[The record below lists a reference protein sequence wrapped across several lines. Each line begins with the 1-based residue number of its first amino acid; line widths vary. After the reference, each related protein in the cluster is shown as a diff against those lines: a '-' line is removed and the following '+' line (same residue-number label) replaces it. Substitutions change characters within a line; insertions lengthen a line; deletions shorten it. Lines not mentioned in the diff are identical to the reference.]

1 MACSVDDI
9 KKAHGK
15 RTEGRLKIQMI
26 KLQGGV
32 LAPLDELE
40 SEELKSSVHA
50 IPLSTVKFL
59 HFLSSVLT
67 IGPQTKQNGLILM
80 SASNLTHS
88 ANI

>member
-15 RTEGRLKIQMI
+15 RTEGRLKIQVI

-40 SEELKSSVHA
+40 SEELKSSLHA

-67 IGPQTKQNGLILM
+67 IGRQIKQNGNTLM

-88 ANI
+88 VNI

>member
-15 RTEGRLKIQMI
+15 RTEGRLKIQVI

-40 SEELKSSVHA
+40 SEELKSLKCS
-50 IPLSTVKFL
+50 P
-59 HFLSSVLT
+59 FLSSALT
-67 IGPQTKQNGLILM
+67 IGPQIKQNGNTLM

-88 ANI
+88 ESI

>member
-15 RTEGRLKIQMI
+15 RTEGRLKIQVI

-40 SEELKSSVHA
+40 SEELKSSAPAVQ
-50 IPLSTVKFL
+50 LSTVKFL

-67 IGPQTKQNGLILM
+67 IGLQIKQNGNTLM
-80 SASNLTHS
+80 NASNLTPFAS
-88 ANI
+88 I

>member
-1 MACSVDDI
+1 MGKGHCNDRTTIWKNRLMACSVDDI

-40 SEELKSSVHA
+40 SEELKS
-50 IPLSTVKFL
+50 IK
-59 HFLSSVLT
+59 
-67 IGPQTKQNGLILM
+67 NGEQ
-80 SASNLTHS
+80 
-88 ANI
+88 

>member
-50 IPLSTVKFL
+50 IPLSIVRCSPFL
-59 HFLSSVLT
+59 NSVLT
-67 IGPQTKQNGLILM
+67 IGLQIKQNGNTLM
-80 SASNLTHS
+80 SASNLTPFV
-88 ANI
+88 NI